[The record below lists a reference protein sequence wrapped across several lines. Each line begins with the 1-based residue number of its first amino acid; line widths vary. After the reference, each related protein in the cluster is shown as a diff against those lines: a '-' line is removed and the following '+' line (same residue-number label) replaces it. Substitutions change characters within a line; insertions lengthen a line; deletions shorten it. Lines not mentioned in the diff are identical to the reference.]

1 MNFGFT
7 LFFRN
12 PPPAKVSFAELY
24 RKEIEL
30 AVAAEELGYDTVWLT
45 EHHFVDD
52 GYSPSLLP
60 IAAAIAARTKKIRI
74 GTFVLLLPL
83 HNALR
88 VAEDAATVDLISNGR
103 LDLGLGQGYR
113 VPEFVGFNI
122 PRNERGPRLE
132 EGTEVIRRVWTE
144 RNVTMDGRF
153 NKLTNVTVIPGPVQK
168 PHPPLW
174 LAARGPKSIGRAA
187 RNGYHFMGTGGVDQQ
202 QMYDAALKEHGRDPE
217 DFSIAQLRTVFV
229 ASKHDKAWDDA
240 EAGAHYMM
248 TCYGKWFVEANDLPG
263 DQAFGTNLPPIG
275 KLRHSE
281 TASLFGE
288 SMLIGTP
295 DEAIAGIEDYL
306 GRTRVTHLV
315 AAMDLPGM
323 DPRKVRRSMELF
335 SKEVMPHFRRKSRTQ
350 VKKAAKKK

>member
-24 RKEIEL
+24 RKEIDL
-30 AVAAEELGYDTVWLT
+30 AVAAEQLGYDTIWLT

-52 GYSPSLLP
+52 GYAPSLLP
-60 IAAAIAARTKKIRI
+60 IAAAIAARTRRVRI
-74 GTFVLLLPL
+74 GTFVMLLPL

-88 VAEDAATVDLISNGR
+88 VAEDAATVDIISNGR

-122 PRNERGPRLE
+122 PRKERGARLE
-132 EGTEVIRRVWTE
+132 EGTEVIRRAWTE
-144 RNVTMDGRF
+144 PNLTFEGRF
-153 NKLTNVTVIPGPVQK
+153 NRLTNITLTPGPVQK

-174 LAARGPKSIGRAA
+174 LAARGPKSIARAA
-187 RNGYHFMGTGGVDQQ
+187 RNGYHFMGTGGADQQ
-202 QMYDAALKEHGRDPE
+202 QMYDAALKECGRRPE
-217 DFSIAQLRTVFV
+217 DFKIAQLRTVFV
-229 ASKHDKAWDDA
+229 AARAEKAWDDA

-248 TCYGKWFVEANDLPG
+248 SCYGKWFVEANDLPG
-263 DQAFGTNLPPIG
+263 DQAYGVNIPPVG

-281 TASLFGE
+281 TAALFGE
-288 SMLIGTP
+288 PLIIGTP
-295 DEAIAGIEDYL
+295 DDAIRMIEDYES
-306 GRTRVTHLV
+306 RTRFTHLV
-315 AAMDLPGM
+315 VAMALPGA

-335 SKEVMPHFRRKSRTQ
+335 AKEVMPHFRRKARR
-350 VKKAAKKK
+350 AAKK

>member
-202 QMYDAALKEHGRDPE
+202 QMYDAALKEHGRDPA

-229 ASKHDKAWDDA
+229 AAKHDKAWDDA
-240 EAGAHYMM
+240 ETGAHYMM
-248 TCYGKWFVEANDLPG
+248 SCYGRWFVEANDLPG
-263 DQAFGTNLPPIG
+263 DQAYGTNLPPIG

-295 DEAIAGIEDYL
+295 DEAIAGLEDYFA
-306 GRTRVTHLV
+306 RTRVTHLV

-335 SKEVMPHFRRKSRTQ
+335 AKEVMPHFRRKPRTQ
-350 VKKAAKKK
+350 GKKAAKKK

>member
-1 MNFGFT
+1 MNFGIA
-7 LFFRN
+7 LMFRN
-12 PPPAKVSFAELY
+12 PRPTKTPFTELY
-24 RKEIEL
+24 RKHLDL
-30 AVAAEELGYDTVWLT
+30 AVEAEALGYDTIWLT

-60 IAAAIAARTKKIRI
+60 IAAAIAGRTKKIRI
-74 GTFVLLLPL
+74 GTFVILLPL
-83 HNALR
+83 HNPIR
-88 VAEDAATVDLISNGR
+88 IAEDAATVDIISTGR
-103 LDLGLGQGYR
+103 LELGFGQGYR
-113 VPEFVGFNI
+113 VPEFTAFNI
-122 PRNERGPRLE
+122 PRNERGPRLQE
-132 EGTEVIRRVWTE
+132 NAEIVRRLFIEKNLTYE
-144 RNVTMDGRF
+144 GRF
-153 NKLTNVTVIPGPVQK
+153 NRIVDATLVPGPVQR
-168 PHPPLW
+168 PHPPIW
-174 LAARGPKSIGRAA
+174 LAARGPKSIARAA

-202 QMYDAALKEHGRDPE
+202 QTYDAALKEHGRDPE
-217 DFSIAQLRTVFV
+217 DFNIAQLRTVFV

-295 DEAIAGIEDYL
+295 DEAIAGLEDYFS
-306 GRTRVTHLV
+306 RTRVTHLV

-335 SKEVMPHFRRKSRTQ
+335 AKDVMPHFRRKSRTQ
-350 VKKAAKKK
+350 VKQAAKKK